1 MPWWNNGLNS
11 MLPLLR
17 AQPQPLLGELRS
29 HKPPAAA
36 DQSMNRQT
44 STYLRGIPWWSSGR
58 EVKTSRF
65 YCRKCGFHL
74 RSES

>member
-17 AQPQPLLGELRS
+17 AQPQPLVGELRS

-36 DQSMNRQT
+36 GQSVNKQT
-44 STYLRGIPWWSSGR
+44 DKHIPQGNSLVVKWS
-58 EVKTSRF
+58 
-65 YCRKCGFHL
+65 
-74 RSES
+74 

>member
-36 DQSMNRQT
+36 HQSVNEQT
-44 STYLRGIPWWSSGR
+44 DKHIPQGNSLVVEWS
-58 EVKTSRF
+58 
-65 YCRKCGFHL
+65 
-74 RSES
+74 